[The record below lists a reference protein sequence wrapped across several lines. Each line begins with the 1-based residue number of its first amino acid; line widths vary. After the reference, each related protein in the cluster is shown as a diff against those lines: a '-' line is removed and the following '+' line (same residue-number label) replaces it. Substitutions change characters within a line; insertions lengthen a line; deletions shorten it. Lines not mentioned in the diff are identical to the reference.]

1 MGARRKPVASHD
13 CGVSLY
19 APTDKFPSYRLVWT
33 DPFSG
38 ERCQRRYPT
47 REVADEWFASTVDY
61 VKAGVAAQP
70 STVGA
75 RSGVKTVADLFE
87 ELDARWDRESRSDTY
102 RESRAGI
109 FRTWIEPVVG
119 HLSVTEWGADE
130 EVCDKILDAAR
141 AAGRRPATIQNVG
154 ALLRVLVSTAHK
166 KKWLPRSMNPMADV
180 SYVAPKEAEDE
191 SQDYVPP
198 SERPTT
204 AMVEALATVLAA
216 VGAVSGRAWLGLMAR
231 VAGYG
236 GLRLGE
242 LTSLRPMD
250 VDEDRHGV
258 RVDWAWSY
266 SKRKGAQRKR
276 PKNGRRRFVLLPG
289 SVMRPLVE
297 HARRVAEEH
306 GDGALLFPSRHGHD
320 LPLLER
326 ELRPL
331 FKSAARK
338 AGWACRPDKK
348 EEGKHL
354 QRGAPLIPWR
364 NLRHHAATWMHEVAE
379 YEWVDV
385 SRALGHASVA
395 FTQAKYVRPSA
406 EAERR
411 NCAKVR
417 DL

>member
-1 MGARRKPVASHD
+1 
-13 CGVSLY
+13 
-19 APTDKFPSYRLVWT
+19 VWT
-33 DPFSG
+33 DPFT
-38 ERCQRRYPT
+38 EQRCNRRYPT
-47 REVADEWFASTVDY
+47 RDVADEWFTSTVQY
-61 VKAGVAAQP
+61 VKEGQSALPFVDQTTDARARTVAA
-70 STVGA
+70 
-75 RSGVKTVADLFE
+75 LFRQ
-87 ELDARWDRESRSDTY
+87 LDARWERERRSERY

-109 FRTWIEPVVG
+109 FRTWIAPVIG
-119 HLSVTEWGADE
+119 DRLAAEWGADE
-130 EVCDKILDAAR
+130 EVCAAILDGAR
-141 AAGRRPATIQNVG
+141 ALGRRPATVQNIG
-154 ALLRVLVSTAHK
+154 SLMRNLVSTAHT
-166 KKWLPRSMNPMADV
+166 KKWMPRTMNPMAGV
-180 SYVAPKEAEDE
+180 SYAAKKEAEDE
-191 SQDYVPP
+191 STDYVPP

-204 AMVEALATVLAA
+204 EMVEALASVLAA
-216 VGAVSGRAWLGLMAR
+216 VGAPAGRAWLGLMAR

-242 LTSLRPMD
+242 LASLRPMD
-250 VDEDRHGV
+250 VDEKRHGV
-258 RVDWAWSY
+258 NVDWAWAW

-297 HARRVAEEH
+297 HARVVAEEH
-306 GDGALLFPSRHGHD
+306 GPAALLFPSRHGHD

-331 FKSAARK
+331 FLSTARK
-338 AGWACRPDKK
+338 AGWPCRPDKR

-364 NLRHHAATWMHEVAE
+364 NLRHHAATWMFEVAD

-385 SRALGHASVA
+385 SRSLGHASVA

-406 EAERR
+406 EAEKR

>member
-1 MGARRKPVASHD
+1 MAVLAKHD
-13 CGVSLY
+13 CGVTLY
-19 APTDKFPSYRLVWT
+19 GPTEKVASFRLVFT

-38 ERCQRRYPT
+38 ERILRRLRT
-47 REVADEWFASTVDY
+47 RDDADVRFASTVDF
-61 VKAGVAAQP
+61 VKAGRANQP
-70 STVGA
+70 LDVGA
-75 RSGVKTVADLFE
+75 RTGVKTVSDLFTA
-87 ELDARWDRESRSDTY
+87 LDARWEREDRSDNY

-109 FRTWIEPVVG
+109 FRTWVEPVIG
-119 HLSVTEWGADE
+119 HRSVTDWGSDE
-130 EVCDKILDAAR
+130 EVCNSILDAAR
-141 AAGRRPATIQNVG
+141 RAGRRPATVQNIG
-154 ALLRVLVSTAHK
+154 ALLRVLVSTAHR
-166 KKWLPRSMNPMADV
+166 KKWLPRSMDPMADV
-180 SYVAPKEAEDE
+180 TYVAPKEVEDE

-204 AMVEALATVLAA
+204 EMVEALAVVFAT
-216 VGAVSGRAWLGLMAR
+216 VGAASGRAWLGLMVR
-231 VAGYG
+231 VAAYG

-250 VDEDRHGV
+250 VDEERHGV

-266 SKRKGAQRKR
+266 SKKKRSTRRKR

-297 HARRVAEEH
+297 HARSVSEAH
-306 GDGALLFPSRHGHD
+306 GPEALLFPSRHGHD
-320 LPLLER
+320 RPLLER

-364 NLRHHAATWMHEVAE
+364 NLRHHAATWMHEVAG

-385 SRALGHASVA
+385 SRSLGHASVA

-406 EAERR
+406 EAEQR
-411 NCAKVR
+411 NRATVR